1 MFEHRPGFLVR
12 LRPRSDTIYASQSRT
27 VLATELD
34 GTIADGRER
43 GLFVHQTRL
52 LSRYRY
58 LFDGAPPQPV
68 ALSNVEQHTWLGYY
82 IVAAPGVE
90 VEEDHGSG
98 ALGAASQETLELRV
112 SRYVGEGLHE
122 DLDITNFTQQPT
134 SFEFTLDIDADFAD
148 QIETK
153 SRRLQQGELKREWR
167 PATGV
172 CELVFDYTAEHHY
185 HQQGNTG
192 HAAIHRQLTVR
203 LEHLSSPGDYREGR
217 IVFPIDLPPGGRWHC
232 CLNFIPMIDGQVL
245 APLYR
250 CRSFAGTA
258 NPFDERRRMFL
269 SGATGFESPTC
280 PELLQV
286 VVSALEQAKRDLASL
301 RLYDLDRGERKWTMA
316 AGLPIYVALFGRDTL
331 TAAWQAALTG
341 PEMME
346 GTLEELARRQG
357 TETNPWRDEQP
368 GRMLH
373 EAHTGPLE
381 ALHYNP
387 RGRYYGSITTS
398 GFYPVVVAE
407 LWHWTGDRDLVRP
420 LVEPALAALRWL
432 DRYADLDG
440 DGFYEYRTNSIQGVR
455 HQAWKDSGD
464 AIVDEAGAQV
474 EPPIATCEEQGFVYL
489 AKLHLAEVLWWL
501 GERDEA
507 RRLRRQAAELKKR
520 FNDVFWM
527 EDLGFYAMGLDARNR
542 PIRSIGSNAGHCLA
556 TGIVDRAL
564 AGATAGRLLR
574 DDLFSGWGVRT
585 LSSDNPAYNPY
596 SYHRGSVW
604 PVEQGT
610 FAIGFMR
617 YGLWSSVERIA
628 RAQFDTAALFEHYRL
643 PEVFSGHARD
653 AEHPFPAFYPQ
664 SNSPQAWSS
673 SAIFSLLQA
682 MLGLYPYA
690 PFRTLFIDPHLP
702 EWLPEIRLRNL
713 RVGDAAVTILFQRRK
728 DGATGFTVED
738 LRGRLHIVRQP
749 SPWSITAGAAERLEG
764 AAETMLPHT
773 RAGRR
778 AAGVAG
784 AVLAGALGWWAL
796 RRASG
801 G

>member
-1 MFEHRPGFLVR
+1 MFEPRPGFLVR

-58 LFDGAPPQPV
+58 LIDGTPPQPV
-68 ALSNVEQHTWLGYY
+68 AVSNVEQHTWLGYY

-90 VEEDHGSG
+90 AEEDHGSG
-98 ALGAASQETLELRV
+98 SLGAASQETVELRV

-122 DLDITNFTQQPT
+122 DLDITNFTQHRT
-134 SFEFTLDIDADFAD
+134 SFEFAVEIDADFAD

-153 SRRLQQGELKREWR
+153 SRRLQHGELKREWR
-167 PATGV
+167 PCAGGR
-172 CELVFDYTAEHHY
+172 ELVFDYTAEHQHDR
-185 HQQGNTG
+185 QGNSG
-192 HAAIHRQLTVR
+192 RAAIHRRLAVR
-203 LEHLSSPGDYREGR
+203 LEKMSSPPDHRGGR
-217 IVFPIDLPPGGRWHC
+217 IVFRINLPPGGSWHC
-232 CLNFIPMIDGQVL
+232 CLSFVPSIEGQVME
-245 APLYR
+245 PLYH
-250 CRSFAGTA
+250 CRSFAGVA
-258 NPFDERRRMFL
+258 NVFEERRRLFL
-269 SGATGFESPTC
+269 SGATGFESPAC

-301 RLYDLDRGERKWTMA
+301 RLYDLDRGDRKWTMA
-316 AGLPIYVALFGRDTL
+316 AGLPMYVALFGRDML
-331 TAAWQAALTG
+331 TTAWQAALVG

-346 GTLEELARRQG
+346 GTLPELARWQG
-357 TETNPWRDEQP
+357 TGTNDWRDEQP

-381 ALHYNP
+381 ALNYNP

-440 DGFYEYRTNSIQGVR
+440 DGFYEYLTRSTQGVR

-464 AIVDEAGAQV
+464 AIVDENGALV

-501 GERDEA
+501 GDKDGA
-507 RRLRRQAAELKKR
+507 RTLRRQAGELKKR
-520 FNDVFWM
+520 FNDAFWM

-556 TGIVDRAL
+556 TGIVDRSL
-564 AGATAGRLLR
+564 AGPTAGRLMR
-574 DDLFSGWGVRT
+574 GDLFSGWGIRT
-585 LSSDNPAYNPY
+585 LSCENPAYNPY

-617 YGLWSSVERIA
+617 YGLWSYVERIA
-628 RAQFDTAALFEHYRL
+628 RAQFDAAALFEHYRL
-643 PEVFSGHARD
+643 PEVFSGHTRD
-653 AEHPFPAFYPQ
+653 ADHPFPAFYPQ

-673 SAIFSLLQA
+673 SAVFCLLQA

-690 PFRTLFIDPHLP
+690 PLRTLFIDPHLP

-713 RVGDAAVTILFQRRK
+713 RVGDAAVTILFRRK
-728 DGATGFTVED
+728 KNGSTGFTVED
-738 LRGRLHIVRQP
+738 QRGRLHIVRQP
-749 SPWSITAGAAERLEG
+749 SPWSMTAGPGERLQGAAESL
-764 AAETMLPHT
+764 LPQT
-773 RAGRR
+773 RAGRQ

-784 AVLAGALGWWAL
+784 AVLAGALGWWAA
-796 RRASG
+796 RRAAG